1 MTELSPARQGDLD
14 LLVRSRR
21 HRRELEDLFSR
32 LKRDGVLVGQD
43 RADFGYAIRL
53 LEEFEGRVLVR
64 FEPGEMPPIAKDVRM
79 FVEKPKRKRKK
90 GETPAE
96 LPLLAETANA

>member
-64 FEPGEMPPIAKDVRM
+64 FSPGEMPPIAKDVRM
-79 FVEKPKRKRKK
+79 FAETPKPKVKRRRKTK
-90 GETPAE
+90 E
-96 LPLLAETANA
+96 LPLFAEATP